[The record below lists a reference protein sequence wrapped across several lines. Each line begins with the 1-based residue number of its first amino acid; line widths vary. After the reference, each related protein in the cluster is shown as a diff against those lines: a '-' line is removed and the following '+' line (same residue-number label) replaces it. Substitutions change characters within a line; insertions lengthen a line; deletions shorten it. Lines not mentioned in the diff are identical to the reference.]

1 MNHRKVWP
9 IVMTLGFLA
18 FGPVHQA
25 GSDEDK
31 ITELFVKI
39 VQAWGH
45 KPSSVILSRFSEDIS
60 LVDPQR
66 RTLRGVSEIRQ
77 AYTELLQRGLL
88 QGSQLTVNL
97 DEFQFKD
104 AGGVAT
110 VDGTWAVS
118 WPYAQGR
125 IPKVQGRYSV
135 DLAAAGNNFWRF
147 EAIRLRPLR

>member
-1 MNHRKVWP
+1 MNRRKALP
-9 IVMTLGFLA
+9 ILMTLGILA
-18 FGPVHQA
+18 FGPVRQT

-39 VQAWGH
+39 IQAWGH
-45 KPSSVILSRFSEDIS
+45 KPSSVFMSRFSEDIS

-66 RTLRGVSEIRQ
+66 RTLRGVAEIRQ

-104 AGGVAT
+104 AGVAT
-110 VDGTWAVS
+110 VDGTWAVA
-118 WPYAQGR
+118 WPYAEGR
-125 IPKVQGRYSV
+125 IPKIQGRYSV
-135 DLAAAGNNFWRF
+135 DLAGAGNFWRF
-147 EAIRLRPLR
+147 EAIRLTPLR